1 MHDVVPREIG
11 ARGRAFRWSIVE
23 GEPEMPP
30 EAEIA
35 VTGATGEIGGRV
47 AARLA
52 ERSVPQ
58 RLVVRDADRAPSI
71 DRAEVAVA
79 SSYADSEGMR
89 RALDGMGTLFLVS
102 GRESIDRLEQ
112 HLAAVDAARGAGVER
127 IVYLSFL
134 GAAPD
139 ATFTLARQ
147 HFATEEH
154 VRASGARHTFLRSSM
169 YADFVPYFAGAEG
182 VIRGPAG
189 SGRVAWV
196 ARDDIADVAVS
207 VLLGEGH
214 DGRTYDMTGPEALTM
229 AETAAILGRVTG
241 RPISYLEETLKEAR
255 ASRAPTGAPDW
266 EIVGW
271 VTSYAAIAS
280 GEMDVVS
287 DNVERLTGHPP
298 WALEPFLRA
307 NLELSAHLID

>member
-1 MHDVVPREIG
+1 MPLVP
-11 ARGRAFRWSIVE
+11 
-23 GEPEMPP
+23 
-30 EAEIA
+30 EIA
-35 VTGATGEIGGRV
+35 LTGATGAIGGRV

-58 RLVVRDADRAPSI
+58 RLIVRDADRAPAI
-71 DRAEVAVA
+71 EGAEVAVA
-79 SSYADSEGMR
+79 SSYADREGMR
-89 RALDGMGTLFLVS
+89 RALEGMKTLFLVS

-112 HLAAVDAARGAGVER
+112 HLSAVDAAREAGIER

-139 ATFTLARQ
+139 ATFTLAQQ

-154 VRASGARHTFLRSSM
+154 VRAAGVRHTFLRSSM
-169 YADFVPYFAGAEG
+169 YADFVPYFTGDDG

-196 ARDDIADVAVS
+196 AREDIADVVVS

-214 DGRTYDMTGPEALTM
+214 DGRTYEMTGPEALTM
-229 AETAAILGRVTG
+229 AETAATLGNVTG
-241 RPISYLEETLKEAR
+241 RTITYREETLEEAR

-266 EIVGW
+266 EIEGW
-271 VTSYAAIAS
+271 VTSYVAIAT

-287 DNVERLTGHPP
+287 DSVERLTGHPP

-307 NLELSAHLID
+307 NLELSAHLSVSP